1 MRIAAERVCVALLLA
16 YLAWLPMPFGSVI
29 DRAFLPLVVPP
40 IALCAAA
47 SLLRAG
53 DRRSRRSGQGQAGV
67 PVLQSVYRIWTAGA
81 ILFVILVAFQLVPLP
96 NPVLAFLSPGSSAIW
111 TSAERV
117 ASAAGVAMPRAHP
130 ISVDP
135 ETTRRELF
143 RLIALFAAMQAAAL
157 LITTN
162 TRRLLFAST
171 LVLTAIF
178 ETLYGAREAAMRRYA
193 IWGWVNRLIFDR
205 VTGTFVNPNHFA
217 HYVALAL
224 PFTFFIAALA
234 WRQTGTTTM
243 PMQRRIVLLFERAL
257 PAFGI
262 SVVLFAGC
270 VAGILLAQSRG
281 ALASTFAGLVAI
293 VVIAA
298 QRERH
303 PDHVQPHVRKKRR
316 RSRTAFGV
324 AAGVAALAVVTISLI
339 LFLGYQRTVAR
350 FEPNSAQRAT
360 LVGRTTGIGAAFAIW
375 RRFPIFGSGFGTF
388 GDVVSMV
395 QKEDLEHIYDH
406 AHDDYAE
413 ILATTGVA
421 GFMVAI
427 ASLLTGVTLIA
438 RDIIR
443 RPRESGSWR
452 RRAFEIAALWSLLIG
467 MTHALIDFNFFIPAN
482 AATLAAIAGACAA
495 PRFRET
501 REESGRAA
509 VPGFA

>member
-1 MRIAAERVCVALLLA
+1 MRTAAERTCVALLLA
-16 YLAWLPMPFGSVI
+16 YLAWLPMPFGSVV

-40 IALCAAA
+40 IALCAVA
-47 SLLRAG
+47 SLLRRTLG
-53 DRRSRRSGQGQAGV
+53 THSRLT
-67 PVLQSVYRIWTAGA
+67 PVYRIWTAGA
-81 ILFVILVAFQLVPLP
+81 ILFLIIVALQLVPLP
-96 NPVLAFLSPGSSAIW
+96 DSVLAFVSPGSSAIW
-111 TSAERV
+111 TSSERV
-117 ASAAGVAMPRAHP
+117 VSAAGVAMPRAHP

-135 ETTRRELF
+135 EATRRELF
-143 RLIALFAAMQAAAL
+143 RLIALFATVQAAAL

-162 TRRLLFAST
+162 TRRLLFAAA
-171 LVLTAIF
+171 LVLTATF

-217 HYVALAL
+217 SYVALAL

-234 WRQTGTTTM
+234 WRQTGTATM
-243 PMQRRIVLLFERAL
+243 PMQRRIVLLFEKAL
-257 PAFGI
+257 PMFGI
-262 SVVLFAGC
+262 SILLFAGC

-281 ALASTFAGLVAI
+281 ALASTFAGFIAVA
-293 VVIAA
+293 VIAA

-303 PDHVQPHVRKKRR
+303 PHHVRTHVRKKRR
-316 RSRTAFGV
+316 RSRTAIRVF
-324 AAGVAALAVVTISLI
+324 AGVAALAAVTISLI

-350 FEPNSAQRAT
+350 FEPNAAQRAT
-360 LVGRTTGIGAAFAIW
+360 LVGRVTGIGAAFSIW
-375 RRFPIFGSGFGTF
+375 RRFPLFGSGFGTF

-413 ILATTGVA
+413 VLATTGVA
-421 GFMVAI
+421 GFTVSI
-427 ASLLTGVTLIA
+427 ASLLAGVTMIA

-452 RRAFEIAALWSLLIG
+452 RRAFEIAALWSLIVG
-467 MTHALIDFNFFIPAN
+467 MAHALYDFNFFIPAN

-495 PRFRET
+495 PRFKET
-501 REESGRAA
+501 REERERAA

>member
-1 MRIAAERVCVALLLA
+1 MRTAAERACVALLLA

-29 DRAFLPLVVPP
+29 DRAFMPLVVPP
-40 IALCAAA
+40 IALCAVA
-47 SLLRAG
+47 SLLRPTQG
-53 DRRSRRSGQGQAGV
+53 TQSRLT
-67 PVLQSVYRIWTAGA
+67 PVYRIWTAGA
-81 ILFVILVAFQLVPLP
+81 ILFLIIVALQLVPLP
-96 NPVLAFLSPGSSAIW
+96 DSVIAFVSPGSSAIW

-117 ASAAGVAMPRAHP
+117 ASAAGVPASRAHP

-135 ETTRRELF
+135 EATRRELF

-234 WRQTGTTTM
+234 WRQTGTMTM

-257 PAFGI
+257 PTFGI
-262 SVVLFAGC
+262 AILLFAGC

-281 ALASTFAGLVAI
+281 ALASTFAGFIAVA
-293 VVIAA
+293 VIAA

-303 PDHVQPHVRKKRR
+303 PDHQAARVRKPRR
-316 RSRTAFGV
+316 RGRTAIGV
-324 AAGVAALAVVTISLI
+324 AAGVAALAAVTISI
-339 LFLGYQRTVAR
+339 VLFLGYQRTVAR

-360 LVGRTTGIGAAFAIW
+360 LVG
-375 RRFPIFGSGFGTF
+375 
-388 GDVVSMV
+388 
-395 QKEDLEHIYDH
+395 
-406 AHDDYAE
+406 
-413 ILATTGVA
+413 
-421 GFMVAI
+421 
-427 ASLLTGVTLIA
+427 
-438 RDIIR
+438 
-443 RPRESGSWR
+443 
-452 RRAFEIAALWSLLIG
+452 
-467 MTHALIDFNFFIPAN
+467 
-482 AATLAAIAGACAA
+482 
-495 PRFRET
+495 
-501 REESGRAA
+501 
-509 VPGFA
+509 

>member
-29 DRAFLPLVVPP
+29 DRAFLPLVIPP
-40 IALCAAA
+40 IALCAVA
-47 SLLRAG
+47 SFLRVD
-53 DRRSRRSGQGQAGV
+53 DRRSRLSDT
-67 PVLQSVYRIWTAGA
+67 YRIWTAGA
-81 ILFVILVAFQLVPLP
+81 ILFVITVALQLVPLP
-96 NPVLAFLSPGSSAIW
+96 DPVLAFVSPGSSAIW

-135 ETTRRELF
+135 EATRRELF
-143 RLIALFAAMQAAAL
+143 RLIALFASMQAAAL

-178 ETLYGAREAAMRRYA
+178 ETMYGAREAAMRRYA

-234 WRQTGTTTM
+234 WRQTGTATM
-243 PMQRRIVLLFERAL
+243 PMQRRIVLLFEKAL
-257 PAFGI
+257 PTFGI
-262 SVVLFAGC
+262 SIVLFAGC

-281 ALASTFAGLVAI
+281 ALASTFAGFIAI

-303 PDHVQPHVRKKRR
+303 PHHVPSHARKKRR
-316 RSRTAFGV
+316 RGRTAIGV
-324 AAGVAALAVVTISLI
+324 AAGVAALATVTIALV
-339 LFLGYQRTVAR
+339 LFLGYERTVAR

-360 LVGRTTGIGAAFAIW
+360 LVGRVTGIGAAFSIW
-375 RRFPIFGSGFGTF
+375 RRFPLFGSGFGTF

-413 ILATTGVA
+413 VLATTGVT
-421 GFMVAI
+421 GFTVAI
-427 ASLLTGVTLIA
+427 ASLLAGVTMLA
-438 RDIIR
+438 RDVIR

-467 MTHALIDFNFFIPAN
+467 MTHALFDFNFFIPAN

-495 PRFRET
+495 PRFKEA
-501 REESGRAA
+501 REESERAV